1 MTKKISQHW
10 QQLVPSL
17 AKSHEFVMLEL
28 LGAWYW
34 EIVQELGD
42 LVRIQDPL
50 VVFLAE
56 TWLDKARLA
65 GIHDSLHFG
74 HYYGV
79 SRVFRDG
86 GLVLFWK
93 WDLNLSVE
101 SSSQNHIDVLINK
114 GRDNVWRF
122 IGFYG
127 APETHNRIESW
138 NLLKDLHKHFDVP
151 WLCVGDFN
159 KLLKLNEK
167 QGGRLRPYWQMQ

>member
-1 MTKKISQHW
+1 M
-10 QQLVPSL
+10 
-17 AKSHEFVMLEL
+17 
-28 LGAWYW
+28 
-34 EIVQELGD
+34 
-42 LVRIQDPL
+42 
-50 VVFLAE
+50 VFLAE
-56 TWLDKARLA
+56 TWLDEARLA

-74 HYYGV
+74 HYHGV

-127 APETHNRIESW
+127 APKTHN
-138 NLLKDLHKHFDVP
+138 
-151 WLCVGDFN
+151 
-159 KLLKLNEK
+159 KLNH
-167 QGGRLRPYWQMQ
+167 GIC